1 MRNWWLAAIAG
12 LQGNAPSSISPEGP
26 IGVEGAGGI
35 GRPGCGTGEIG
46 RPGCGARGLRHSWAV
61 GPDNEPKR
69 RAKVA
74 ARTARGPPTSTR
86 SSPGPTAGPG
96 TQKTRGST
104 SNNQRHTATRSVLS
118 PGVCAAYVLVGLA
131 RMRRVGC
138 AHTLEILSDYRVGII
153 FVRCVTIL

>member
-12 LQGNAPSSISPEGP
+12 LQGNAPSSIPEGP

-69 RAKVA
+69 RAKLA
-74 ARTARGPPTSTR
+74 ARTARGPPTAQP
-86 SSPGPTAGPG
+86 SPAAGPG

-118 PGVCAAYVLVGLA
+118 LGVCAAYVLVGLE
-131 RMRRVGC
+131 RIWRVGC
-138 AHTLEILSDYRVGII
+138 AHALRILSNYRVGSI
-153 FVRCVTIL
+153 FV